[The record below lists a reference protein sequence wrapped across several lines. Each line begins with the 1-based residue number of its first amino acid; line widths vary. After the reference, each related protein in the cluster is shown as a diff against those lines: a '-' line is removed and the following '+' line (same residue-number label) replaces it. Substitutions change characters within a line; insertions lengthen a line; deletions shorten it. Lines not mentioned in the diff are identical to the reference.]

1 MLFFLLS
8 FCTTGKGM
16 GKIFLHE
23 LRRLA
28 PSLQG
33 LTPSFV
39 MLHNFGFSACT
50 KKHKTTYLTLQKI
63 LDYVLLT
70 SPLPLQQNNNDV
82 KSWETANFLE
92 I

>member
-1 MLFFLLS
+1 
-8 FCTTGKGM
+8 M

-33 LTPSFV
+33 LTPSFA
-39 MLHNFGFSACT
+39 MLRNFGFSAYT
-50 KKHKTTYLTLQKI
+50 KKLETPYLTLKKI
-63 LDYVLLT
+63 LENVLLT
-70 SPLPLQQNNNDV
+70 SPLPLQQNDNDV

>member
-1 MLFFLLS
+1 
-8 FCTTGKGM
+8 M

-50 KKHKTTYLTLQKI
+50 KKHETTYLTLKKI

-82 KSWETANFLE
+82 KSCETVNFLE